1 MSLPDAEPAEDHP
14 QQVVSGDGAGD
25 AAQGLMGQAQLF
37 GKEVQRLVAQGHM
50 LAGVLKVGQRFG
62 KRLKMALAGDEN
74 AFLAGL
80 EAGDVQKLAAES
92 FDTLPCAGRQAQR
105 LGG

>member
-1 MSLPDAEPAEDHP
+1 
-14 QQVVSGDGAGD
+14 
-25 AAQGLMGQAQLF
+25 MGQAQLF

-62 KRLKMALAGDEN
+62 KRLQVALAGDED

-80 EAGDVQKLAAES
+80 EAGDVQKLAAEG
-92 FDTLPCAGRQAQR
+92 FDALPCAGGKA
-105 LGG
+105 